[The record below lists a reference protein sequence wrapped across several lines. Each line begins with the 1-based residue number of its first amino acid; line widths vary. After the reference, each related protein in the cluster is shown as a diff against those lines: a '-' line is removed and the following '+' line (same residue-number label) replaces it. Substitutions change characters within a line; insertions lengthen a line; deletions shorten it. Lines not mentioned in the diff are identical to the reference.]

1 MCAGDRERSDNL
13 FGTVRESVAGPL
25 LLYNYMLNEFL
36 HECVVVFFC
45 ILCEKDVKIKKKKY
59 FIQDF
64 LCVCVRVRVC
74 VCVCDRDR
82 DLTYSTTVDICLII
96 DSSSYLQSQN
106 VAASFLLC
114 VCVCVC
120 V

>member
-45 ILCEKDVKIKKKKY
+45 ILCEKDVKIKKKSILYKTS
-59 FIQDF
+59 
-64 LCVCVRVRVC
+64 CVFVFV
-74 VCVCDRDR
+74 
-82 DLTYSTTVDICLII
+82 
-96 DSSSYLQSQN
+96 
-106 VAASFLLC
+106 C